1 MHHQP
6 SKKKIRFGSA
16 AACQIDIPGKCTI
29 EPLNAYHMGLLS
41 KVSDGCELL
50 RMALYADDAAVFIKP
65 SKQDLQI
72 TSCILGIF
80 AEASG
85 LSTNLDKTQFYL
97 SFSL

>member
-1 MHHQP
+1 
-6 SKKKIRFGSA
+6 
-16 AACQIDIPGKCTI
+16 
-29 EPLNAYHMGLLS
+29 MGLLS

-97 SFSL
+97 SFHFKKLPSSFLQAHYPLGRPLSAHMVCVCQCTR